1 MTGEILRTF
10 IAIELDEPLRIAIAH
25 VQGKFKRQAPT
36 GSIKWVPPDGIHL
49 TLKFLGDTP
58 ANRVGEIE
66 AALRAACAGSAPFEF
81 SVEGRGCFPN
91 TRRPR
96 VVWVAVRDKGQMLAR
111 LQTAVERC
119 VAPLGWPTEDRG
131 FSPHLTLGRVAKG
144 ISPSVE
150 AAVGQMVE
158 RSVVEQIGAQ
168 RVTAV
173 NLIASDLRPSGAVY
187 TTLVN
192 VPLAEL
198 APVPNALQGQAT
210 SEASDS

>member
-10 IAIELDEPLRIAIAH
+10 VAIELDEPLRTAIMR
-25 VQGKFKRQAPT
+25 VQGKFRRLAPP
-36 GSIKWVPPDGIHL
+36 GSVKWVAPDGIHL

-58 ANRVGEIE
+58 TSRLGEIE
-66 AALRAACAGSAPFEF
+66 AALRAACASVAPFEF

-111 LQTAVERC
+111 LQAAVEHH
-119 VAPLGWPTEDRG
+119 VAPLGWPTEERG

-144 ISPSVE
+144 ASPAAE

-173 NLIASDLRPSGAVY
+173 NLIASELRPAGAVY
-187 TTLVN
+187 TTLVSA
-192 VPLAEL
+192 PLTE
-198 APVPNALQGQAT
+198 ALPA
-210 SEASDS
+210 